1 MITYLFFR
9 VTLQFGNMRVEE
21 KPKIF
26 PGIAQALAKGVCFL
40 MP

>member
-1 MITYLFFR
+1 
-9 VTLQFGNMRVEE
+9 MRVEE